1 MRLKI
6 KELIDGLRLHKLIE
20 NDETQNITENKIKKW
35 RSSFMKLETCDET
48 LIIVEI
54 NGLKME
60 KNLPNN
66 INYND

>member
-1 MRLKI
+1 MKI

-20 NDETQNITENKIKKW
+20 NDETRNITENQKKKW

-54 NGLKME
+54 NGLKMG